1 MDYISKTPS
10 IFYKEDIIK
19 EMSSEM
25 NISEKELEEI
35 IDLNTKYIKKS
46 VLEKDYLLINLP
58 NLCKLRLNYK
68 LSIGSLVV
76 SSSNSIRVESLRRK
90 KALLDNYR
98 LRKERYKL
106 MSFKN
111 PLYERLWRK
120 FKRIKYNKNSYT
132 NMHSMIKEL
141 EEETNRIIKE
151 IQ

>member
-1 MDYISKTPS
+1 MGYTSKTSS

-25 NISEKELEEI
+25 NISEKELTEI
-35 IDLNTKYIKKS
+35 IDLNTKYIKNS
-46 VLEKDYLLINLP
+46 VLNKDYLLINLP

-68 LSIGSLVV
+68 LTIGSLVV
-76 SSSNSIRVESLRRK
+76 SSSGSVRVESLKRK
-90 KALLDNYR
+90 KFLLDNYR

-120 FKRIKYNKNSYT
+120 FKRIKYNKNSYV

-141 EEETNRIIKE
+141 EEETNKIIKE